1 MSYAVASLCICHVH
15 LRACGSHPRWVALEE
30 VIHRTLSW
38 RVLCNI
44 NLFRAYRLYYRRC
57 PSALLIRDTLQLD
70 APAGRYQPRVPEL
83 GVPPAGVTT
92 YNEDLFLPQG
102 PLAVLLVSALLLS
115 DVHRMD
121 CIDQIAVAI
130 TSMAL
135 LELFLRFLRMRSIV
149 EAVRTSAC
157 EQFIF
162 GILNLLPITIH
173 AHLLNTFP
181 LISNSLFEGR
191 FCKLLV
197 FFIVYIA
204 AYTHPRP

>member
-70 APAGRYQPRVPEL
+70 APAGRYQPRVPGL

-121 CIDQIAVAI
+121 CIDQIAVVI
-130 TSMAL
+130 TYFYYYLKSMNSHTAQL
-135 LELFLRFLRMRSIV
+135 LRPVAASPTTASQTAPSIPPTAGSV
-149 EAVRTSAC
+149 V
-157 EQFIF
+157 
-162 GILNLLPITIH
+162 NLP
-173 AHLLNTFP
+173 ASSLLLCHFWNY
-181 LISNSLFEGR
+181 SSSS
-191 FCKLLV
+191 
-197 FFIVYIA
+197 
-204 AYTHPRP
+204 